1 MCLCVLTP
9 QRPCAF
15 LLISKGRVLQGLVSD
30 RVAFVAKGKKGG
42 KGWEA
47 TARYKIFSGGFFC
60 FVFLREEFIYYST
73 AWSSCKCKRLPTP
86 DTSTRLRIDL
96 SQ

>member
-15 LLISKGRVLQGLVSD
+15 LFISKGRVLQGLVSD
-30 RVAFVAKGKKGG
+30 GVALVAKGKKGG

-47 TARYKIFSGGFFC
+47 TARYKIFSGFLFL
-60 FVFLREEFIYYST
+60 FFLREELLHILLN
-73 AWSSCKCKRLPTP
+73 CIVVL
-86 DTSTRLRIDL
+86 
-96 SQ
+96 

>member
-30 RVAFVAKGKKGG
+30 GVAFVAKGKKGERG
-42 KGWEA
+42 GRRQLA
-47 TARYKIFSGGFFC
+47 IRYFQVFC
-60 FVFLREEFIYYST
+60 FCFF
-73 AWSSCKCKRLPTP
+73 
-86 DTSTRLRIDL
+86 
-96 SQ
+96 